1 MERVLRFIDNLSELQ
16 GKVFSFLIFVA
27 TLQIC
32 YELTRR
38 YAFNAPTS
46 WGLELTE
53 YLCAVTYIMGGAYA
67 HRFDAHIRVD
77 ILYMHWSPR
86 TKALVDIFVTNVFF
100 FFFVGVLVWQSSIW
114 TLEALERH
122 ATSGTVWDPP
132 VWPMR
137 LSLFLG
143 AVFLALQ
150 GIAKL
155 IRDIYTAFGKRAET

>member
-1 MERVLRFIDNLSELQ
+1 M
-16 GKVFSFLIFVA
+16 IFA
-27 TLQIC
+27 DIEDDGT
-32 YELTRR
+32 
-38 YAFNAPTS
+38 
-46 WGLELTE
+46 
-53 YLCAVTYIMGGAYA
+53 
-67 HRFDAHIRVD
+67 AHISIDQINKR
-77 ILYMHWSPR
+77 ISPR
-86 TKALVDIFVTNVFF
+86 TKAIVDIFVTNVFF